1 MKKKSKVEIKSDVA
15 VNLSGKRLP
24 SVGSLCKRKSWFD
37 HNVIIRSYVYVSSVI
52 HATEIHLPSLIGAR
66 TCMRV
71 YTNSAELDAQF
82 ERGISKSSAEK
93 IDMRIALQKS
103 STCADRLLDNHVV
116 ISEHRKSCYWKSLCS
131 LVRKWVSER

>member
-15 VNLSGKRLP
+15 VNLSRKRLP
-24 SVGSLCKRKSWFD
+24 SAGSPCKRKSWFD
-37 HNVIIRSYVYVSSVI
+37 HNVIIRSYVYATSVV
-52 HATEIHLPSLIGAR
+52 HATEIHLRILIGAR

-71 YTNSAELDAQF
+71 YTNSAELDAQS

-93 IDMRIALQKS
+93 IYMRIALQS

-116 ISEHRKSCYWKSLCS
+116 ISEHRKFCYWKSLRS
-131 LVRKWVSER
+131 LVRKCVSER